1 MIPILG
7 PWFQWVLIH
16 AENHTIYSKITSH
29 AHALSCIYI
38 YIYLYVHN
46 CIIIYPDIAPYIPI
60 YSIYVHLS
68 LYVQIHW
75 TGCSYLFW
83 RRLRQLIDLHALAQP
98 LDGGGIQVVGVR
110 NQAVGQLGRWEWK
123 RVPPSSE
130 SLRKFMAEIED
141 LEITLW

>member
-38 YIYLYVHN
+38 YVHN

-75 TGCSYLFW
+75 TGCSYSICFGVACGSLLISTLLRSHWMEAGFRSLAWETRLLVSLTLGMEKGPTFVRVAPEIHGGDW
-83 RRLRQLIDLHALAQP
+83 RSGDYP
-98 LDGGGIQVVGVR
+98 LV
-110 NQAVGQLGRWEWK
+110 N
-123 RVPPSSE
+123 
-130 SLRKFMAEIED
+130 
-141 LEITLW
+141 

>member
-1 MIPILG
+1 MHCH
-7 PWFQWVLIH
+7 V
-16 AENHTIYSKITSH
+16 
-29 AHALSCIYI
+29 

-110 NQAVGQLGRWEWK
+110 NQAVGQLDAGNGKGSHLRQSRSGNSWRRLKIW
-123 RVPPSSE
+123 RLPSGK
-130 SLRKFMAEIED
+130 L
-141 LEITLW
+141 T